1 MWGQPGG
8 AALMADLIAE
18 AAAIRTADGVAGEV
32 SGSAAPPDSVAAAAM
47 TLARCHDLEP
57 LRIGVTGHRVLA
69 ETELVEAG
77 IEAAIARIEASHPGR
92 SLVVVSALAEGADRL
107 VTAAV
112 LRRPGSRLRVVLPL
126 PKADLLDDFATLDSK
141 EEFLRLLARA
151 DEVTELPAQAGRV
164 EAYAAAND
172 RLLDRIDV
180 LVAVW
185 DGRGVQGQA
194 GTADVVA
201 RARVRGLP
209 VARIHAG
216 NRKPGTMEPASLG
229 ADQGRVT
236 YENL

>member
-1 MWGQPGG
+1 MQGQPGG
-8 AALMADLIAE
+8 AALMADLMAE
-18 AAAIRTADGVAGEV
+18 AATIRTADGIAGGV
-32 SGSAAPPDSVAAAAM
+32 SGSAAPPDSVAAAGM
-47 TLARCHDLEP
+47 TLARCDDPEP
-57 LRIGVTGHRVLA
+57 LQVGVTGHRVLA
-69 ETELVEAG
+69 ETERVEAG

-107 VTAAV
+107 VAAAV
-112 LRRPGSRLRVVLPL
+112 LRRPGARLWAVLPL

-151 DEVTELPAQAGRV
+151 DEVTELPAQAGRA
-164 EAYAAAND
+164 EAFAAAND
-172 RLLDRIDV
+172 LLLDRIDL

-194 GTADVVA
+194 GTADVVT

-229 ADQGRVT
+229 TDQGRVT

>member
-1 MWGQPGG
+1 MTRPRRD
-8 AALMADLIAE
+8 DLA
-18 AAAIRTADGVAGEV
+18 
-32 SGSAAPPDSVAAAAM
+32 
-47 TLARCHDLEP
+47 P

-69 ETELVEAG
+69 QTERVEAG

-92 SLVVVSALAEGADRL
+92 PLVVVSALAEGADRL
-107 VTAAV
+107 VAAAV
-112 LRRPGSRLRVVLPL
+112 LRRPGARLWAILPL
-126 PKADLLDDFATLDSK
+126 LKSDYVDDFATLDSK
-141 EEFLRLLARA
+141 EDFLRLLARA
-151 DEVTELPAQAGRV
+151 DEVTELPAQAGRA

-185 DGRGVQGQA
+185 DGRGVQGRA

-209 VARIHAG
+209 VAWVHAG
-216 NRKPGTMEPASLG
+216 NRRPGTMEPASLG